1 MPEEALEL
9 SALRPAVWVVFV
21 VVVSVVL
28 DPSLAVLTITSTLVE
43 TGGGVVVAA
52 AALLLSPPA
61 EVLLLPLSVLL
72 SSSLPLLDVVLDG
85 GGVVVEP
92 EASAAGV
99 AELELAVVEPA
110 GVDAGVELLS
120 PPLALEDGASEV
132 GADDGEEAE
141 LDGSSAADWECAGV
155 EDGLEAAVLLEFESS
170 APAELDES
178 PPVRPERGLS
188 SRRIK
193 PRW

>member
-72 SSSLPLLDVVLDG
+72 SSSLPLLDVVLDA

-92 EASAAGV
+92 EASGVGV
-99 AELELAVVEPA
+99 AELELGVVEPA

-120 PPLALEDGASEV
+120 PALALEDGASEV

-141 LDGSSAADWECAGV
+141 LDGSSAAD
-155 EDGLEAAVLLEFESS
+155 
-170 APAELDES
+170 
-178 PPVRPERGLS
+178 
-188 SRRIK
+188 
-193 PRW
+193 